1 MNVYIFDVHV
11 NYCFVKENKL
21 EDGHEILNFD
31 LVQCG
36 PLNRIKSNNFK
47 KVRKAFLDISSSSI
61 KSNWWTEFSSWDNFK
76 ALLLTGSKLSIHTVV
91 ANLRRDFKCLQNANA
106 YIETIDDNG
115 DIVVQVDEAYEDLIQ
130 GFTLQA
136 KRRRLRRLSDLAAFN
151 IAQYLE
157 SESDVDCLEV
167 PRNLKTI
174 VKQFLVTY
182 SEDYIVDLKKI

>member
-1 MNVYIFDVHV
+1 M
-11 NYCFVKENKL
+11 
-21 EDGHEILNFD
+21 
-31 LVQCG
+31 
-36 PLNRIKSNNFK
+36 
-47 KVRKAFLDISSSSI
+47 SI
-61 KSNWWTEFSSWDNFK
+61 VICPV
-76 ALLLTGSKLSIHTVV
+76 SKLSIQTSV
-91 ANLRRDFKCLQNANA
+91 AKIFSTCKILA

>member
-1 MNVYIFDVHV
+1 MNVYIFDIHV
-11 NYCFVKENKL
+11 NYCFMKENRI
-21 EDGHEILNFD
+21 EDGHKILNFD

-36 PLNRIKSNNFK
+36 PLNTIKSNNLRKVK
-47 KVRKAFLDISSSSI
+47 KTFLDISSSSI
-61 KSNWWTEFSSWDNFK
+61 KSNWWTEFSSWEDVK
-76 ALLLTGSKLSIHTVV
+76 ALLHTGSKLSIHTVV
-91 ANLRRDFKCLQNANA
+91 AKFRRDFKYLQNAKA

-115 DIVVQVDEAYEDLIQ
+115 DIVVQVDETYEDLIQ

-167 PRNLKTI
+167 PRNLKSI
-174 VKQFLVTY
+174 VKQFLITY
-182 SEDYIVDLKKI
+182 SEDYIVDLK